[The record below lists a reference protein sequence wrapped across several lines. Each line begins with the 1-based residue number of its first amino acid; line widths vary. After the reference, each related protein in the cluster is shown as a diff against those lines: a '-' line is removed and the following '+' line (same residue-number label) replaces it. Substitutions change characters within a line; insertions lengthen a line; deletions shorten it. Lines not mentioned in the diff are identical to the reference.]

1 MDNFNLRK
9 YLAEGKLLKEA
20 LTPRYSEGEISIEQ
34 KIEKIILFWKEWTS
48 AMEEGD
54 RYIANVM
61 SNKITLLTA
70 YEDESGKGGSYA
82 STILDN
88 AKTPEDVEAIIR
100 REEAKLMSEDQ
111 FNESVDIDDDEADSR
126 ETSVDDNET
135 YSGQNRD
142 ETDNIEKM
150 GL

>member
-70 YEDESGKGGSYA
+70 YEDESGETGSYA

-111 FNESVDIDDDEADSR
+111 FNEGVDIDDDEADSR